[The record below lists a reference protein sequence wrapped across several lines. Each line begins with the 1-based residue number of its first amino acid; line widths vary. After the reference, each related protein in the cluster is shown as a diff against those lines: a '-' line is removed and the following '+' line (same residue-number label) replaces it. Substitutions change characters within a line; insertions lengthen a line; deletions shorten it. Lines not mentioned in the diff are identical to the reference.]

1 MTDKLLNFIYSVK
14 FYVIYLNVIIT
25 MAVFAASP
33 VRAQTLQPSVPALLG
48 FECRIVQ
55 DAECSCA
62 AGLGQPTMPY
72 TELTG
77 LLALQPPQTADV
89 RDGLLRQA
97 IWRRQCGVLTEADTA
112 P

>member
-1 MTDKLLNFIYSVK
+1 MICSVSK
-14 FYVIYLNVIIT
+14 VTSSVGVCVIAWNVFIT

-33 VRAQTLQPSVPALLG
+33 ARAQTLQPSVAALLG

-55 DAECSCA
+55 DAECACA
-62 AGLGQPTMPY
+62 PGRGQPTMPY

-77 LLALQPPQTADV
+77 LLARQPPQPADM
-89 RDGLLRQA
+89 RDGPLRQA